1 MANENYETDRPSIQN
16 SERWEEIK
24 YWNKYLKEKKKIQ
37 DKYPNK
43 PWEVHISSGRGN
55 HKDPYNSE
63 WWEDWQNYKR
73 EITDLIL
80 KPNGNFT
87 KFLYEIRPERDRI
100 PIDTWLRGSY
110 NTEKYVKMRN
120 RNKG

>member
-1 MANENYETDRPSIQN
+1 MANENYESGRVTIQHEYRFPEIPEWN
-16 SERWEEIK
+16 LFQEEK
-24 YWNKYLKEKKKIQ
+24 LKIQ
-37 DKYPNK
+37 ERYPNK
-43 PWEVHISSGRGN
+43 PWEASKSSGQGN

-80 KPNGNFT
+80 EPHGNFT
-87 KFLYEIRPERDRI
+87 KFLYEIRPVRDKL
-100 PIDTWLRGSY
+100 PIDVWLRGRY
-110 NTEKYVKMRN
+110 NTETYTKT